1 MEKLAWVEK
10 VINDTVQGK
19 QYKRRIQ
26 SGIDHIAGK
35 KLYKYYSL
43 SSEHTITN
51 LENNLIYLQNPVLFN
66 DPFDCNIG
74 ISVNQLIRAI
84 IPNLFDK
91 LMPDTS
97 ENVKDVLLHWL
108 LTDTIPDFGTEAKE
122 RLLTLCINSPSF
134 MRIVEE
140 AKNGEEVSDE
150 KLLSVF
156 LEESDTA
163 TEVIKE
169 YLKIVANGEPL
180 QFDNTIIQHVI
191 QSPQILHG
199 MIKNLS
205 SLEGSKEKQLLEILT
220 TKDDFFAKATAIA
233 SSMGMNVP
241 QSEIE
246 KIYEKLDDGIKQIRE
261 GFGKQVGVEC
271 FTQSPTDILM
281 WSYYANKHTGICVE
295 YDFSKLFTT
304 LPNAFLFPVHYSEKR
319 PVLDIQTIYNPT
331 TKVVDE
337 DALRHEFPN
346 IIWSWI
352 TKSLE
357 WEREKEWRLIVF
369 PIKDDESR
377 LAKLPIVSRIITGI
391 NITEENYEAIAK
403 IAKEKQIPIH
413 RTRLKNDQYKI
424 EILGDESM

>member
-1 MEKLAWVEK
+1 
-10 VINDTVQGK
+10 
-19 QYKRRIQ
+19 
-26 SGIDHIAGK
+26 
-35 KLYKYYSL
+35 
-43 SSEHTITN
+43 
-51 LENNLIYLQNPVLFN
+51 
-66 DPFDCNIG
+66 
-74 ISVNQLIRAI
+74 
-84 IPNLFDK
+84 
-91 LMPDTS
+91 
-97 ENVKDVLLHWL
+97 
-108 LTDTIPDFGTEAKE
+108 
-122 RLLTLCINSPSF
+122 
-134 MRIVEE
+134 
-140 AKNGEEVSDE
+140 
-150 KLLSVF
+150 
-156 LEESDTA
+156 
-163 TEVIKE
+163 
-169 YLKIVANGEPL
+169 
-180 QFDNTIIQHVI
+180 
-191 QSPQILHG
+191 